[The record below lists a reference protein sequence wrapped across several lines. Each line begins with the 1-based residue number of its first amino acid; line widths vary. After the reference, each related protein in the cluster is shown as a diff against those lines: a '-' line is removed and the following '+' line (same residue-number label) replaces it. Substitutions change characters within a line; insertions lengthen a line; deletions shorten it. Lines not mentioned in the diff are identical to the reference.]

1 MWHSLEDVAI
11 AEVEE
16 DVIATE
22 LGLIAAENVLER
34 ENTQTF
40 ILQIRHLPLPSPPFH
55 SYTTQPA
62 ALACS
67 I

>member
-22 LGLIAAENVLER
+22 LSLIAAENVLER
-34 ENTQTF
+34 ENIQTF
-40 ILQIRHLPLPSPPFH
+40 ILKSRHSLFLPPILL
-55 SYTTQPA
+55 YIVT
-62 ALACS
+62 
-67 I
+67 